1 MKPARIQVSEVSRVR
16 VKFGKRDRA
25 TAVLAVAILAVSPE
39 ALAYV
44 GPGAGLSIVGS
55 VLAFLAAIVAGI
67 LGFLWY
73 PIRRMI
79 RKRKEAAAKAAGAA
93 PATAEPA
100 RPADKT

>member
-1 MKPARIQVSEVSRVR
+1 MAVEIRVR
-16 VKFGKRDRA
+16 DLGTAAAAIAVFA
-25 TAVLAVAILAVSPE
+25 TAPD
-39 ALAYV
+39 ALAYI

-67 LGFLWY
+67 LGFLWF

-93 PATAEPA
+93 AETTNPAQ
-100 RPADKT
+100 PADKTGPS